1 MSSSTNAKN
10 KKECKATNTPMN
22 YKEKLS
28 KENCTE
34 KVDEWHFK
42 NLISCIMY
50 LTTIKFDI
58 LFVLSLLFWFMYC
71 VSEMHLKEA
80 KRILRYIKGSVN
92 YGVKFEKCLSFK
104 LYRFSDSDW
113 ARSIDDIRSTYC
125 FSLGSWVFSW
135 CLKKQGIVA

>member
-1 MSSSTNAKN
+1 MNAKN
-10 KKECKATNTPMN
+10 KKECKATNTPIN

-113 ARSIDDIRSTYC
+113 ARSIDDIRST
-125 FSLGSWVFSW
+125 S
-135 CLKKQGIVA
+135 